1 MRDKHGNP
9 VPNAHLVGLFNRV
22 CKLLYYRIKPVF
34 VFDGGV
40 PHLKKKTLAAR
51 KEQRFKAIH
60 KSNRAAEK
68 IVKNYLKAKA
78 LETVTKRKS
87 TTNIVRSKSP
97 REPDVFELPP
107 LPASSATNVKSSA
120 GDEDLDTPILEQF
133 RSQHLEETFQEPSK
147 INIDSEDFKA
157 LPPEIQHELIKEI
170 QAERK
175 WMAKNN
181 FVISKHS
188 TDFSSFQ
195 LEGVLKR
202 GKMNQRLE
210 ELYKEMNERH
220 SGELAGIA
228 PQDSVGENTAV
239 KSQKILSEDSSHYIL
254 IKRNESQQD
263 DKPEGEA
270 CSKDFSNEGGFFR
283 EGQDC
288 EILSWTNPP
297 PKPSLPP
304 KAPTFDIP
312 ELCSSDSENLSP
324 FLDVAEACV
333 SPISPQVKN
342 SFSFSPVKIKNS
354 LEKFLSGKDC
364 NTVEKE
370 EAQKQIS
377 QICVDL
383 GSKPEPEKCD
393 LEDSHLDQLR
403 GRSNPEMDVIFA
415 KDYDEDGDLLTKI
428 KDKKKELDD
437 LIKKWKNSKNQKT
450 VIDVTA
456 HTSDGGRTAEKL
468 ESSEIVEVMD
478 TLKTQQECT
487 SVEGTENISQ
497 SALEIDDGTNS
508 QDTVVDVVCISES
521 ESEASSRE
529 DVTAFVKQDGRV
541 VEEKESALSSNS
553 IPEVK
558 STISTDATNDVA
570 KNNTVS
576 PDALQE
582 VQTTLGANAVIDVA
596 KDEKPAV
603 SRDVLG
609 EIQDTLSTD
618 ATTEVDQG
626 DLHQL
631 GTQKDAHLLVKA
643 QDDEEM
649 SLVEKQDTSEEG
661 SVEMDVDE
669 PVAGPSGLPVEWQG
683 ATVVGVIQSTLQS

>member
-1 MRDKHGNP
+1 M
-9 VPNAHLVGLFNRV
+9 
-22 CKLLYYRIKPVF
+22 
-34 VFDGGV
+34 
-40 PHLKKKTLAAR
+40 
-51 KEQRFKAIH
+51 
-60 KSNRAAEK
+60 
-68 IVKNYLKAKA
+68 
-78 LETVTKRKS
+78 
-87 TTNIVRSKSP
+87 
-97 REPDVFELPP
+97 
-107 LPASSATNVKSSA
+107 
-120 GDEDLDTPILEQF
+120 
-133 RSQHLEETFQEPSK
+133 
-147 INIDSEDFKA
+147 
-157 LPPEIQHELIKEI
+157 
-170 QAERK
+170 
-175 WMAKNN
+175 
-181 FVISKHS
+181 
-188 TDFSSFQ
+188 
-195 LEGVLKR
+195 
-202 GKMNQRLE
+202 
-210 ELYKEMNERH
+210 
-220 SGELAGIA
+220 
-228 PQDSVGENTAV
+228 
-239 KSQKILSEDSSHYIL
+239 
-254 IKRNESQQD
+254 
-263 DKPEGEA
+263 
-270 CSKDFSNEGGFFR
+270 
-283 EGQDC
+283 
-288 EILSWTNPP
+288 
-297 PKPSLPP
+297 
-304 KAPTFDIP
+304 
-312 ELCSSDSENLSP
+312 
-324 FLDVAEACV
+324 DVAEACV

-354 LEKFLSGKDC
+354 LEKCFSGKDG

-377 QICVDL
+377 QSCVDL

-415 KDYDEDGDLLTKI
+415 KDSDEDGDLLIKI

-456 HTSDGGRTAEKL
+456 DVSDGTTIAEKTKL
-468 ESSEIVEVMD
+468 PLSSSEIVEAKV
-478 TLKTQQECT
+478 TLDKQQECT
-487 SVEGTENISQ
+487 SVEGTENIPQ
-497 SALEIDDGTNS
+497 SALEIDDGTKS

-570 KNNTVS
+570 KNDTVS

-582 VQTTLGANAVIDVA
+582 VQTTLAANAVIDVVT
-596 KDEKPAV
+596 DEKPAV
-603 SRDVLG
+603 SRDALG

-626 DLHQL
+626 ELHQL

-649 SLVEKQDTSEEG
+649 SVVEKQDTSEEG